1 MSVSGFGRAGAV
13 AAARSPLT
21 LAVLRKEVDMAKKL
35 ADIEDM
41 GAPGIVRLLHN
52 TAVQR
57 GYMAYA
63 DPATGYNVWT
73 TLKLRQ
79 RPCCGNG
86 CRHCPYDHVNV
97 PASKQC
103 APPIVEDDVQ

>member
-79 RPCCGNG
+79 RNPHP
-86 CRHCPYDHVNV
+86 RTQHTFPF
-97 PASKQC
+97 PL
-103 APPIVEDDVQ
+103 APSHSCFTVYVTM